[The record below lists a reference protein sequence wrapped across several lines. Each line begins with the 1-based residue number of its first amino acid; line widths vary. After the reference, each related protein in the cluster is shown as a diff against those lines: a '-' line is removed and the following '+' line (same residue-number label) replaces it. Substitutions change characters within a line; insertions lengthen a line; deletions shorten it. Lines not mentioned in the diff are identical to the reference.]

1 MPFSW
6 ALNVLLASP
15 PLFLGMLL
23 LTLRS
28 LICHHGNPG
37 WPGAAGW
44 YPRPQATS
52 AWEEPGRRSEAQG
65 LAPEWVSLSLEATCS
80 RCCQGGARGSTPP
93 YGPSS
98 STGHGPPQP
107 RLEDEID
114 FLAQELAGQ
123 EAGRWG
129 LTALPQPEA
138 PHRLLEPGETQPCL
152 TCLPTSLT
160 PAWSCSCNLPSFCS
174 SHPGALRARPG
185 PGPGLPLH
193 SGSPCAHTPH
203 HLGLPGVVWARAHV
217 PPEGPGRAW

>member
-1 MPFSW
+1 MATQDGQGLQAGTP
-6 ALNVLLASP
+6 VLRP
-15 PLFLGMLL
+15 PVPG
-23 LTLRS
+23 RS
-28 LICHHGNPG
+28 LDGGVRPRDWLQGGSLCLWRP
-37 WPGAAGW
+37 PAAGVA
-44 YPRPQATS
+44 R
-52 AWEEPGRRSEAQG
+52 EG
-65 LAPEWVSLSLEATCS
+65 L
-80 RCCQGGARGSTPP
+80 GGATPP

-138 PHRLLEPGETQPCL
+138 PHRLLEPGETRPCL

-160 PAWSCSCNLPSFCS
+160 PSWSCSYNLLSFCS

-193 SGSPCAHTPH
+193 SGSPYAHAPH

-217 PPEGPGRAW
+217 PPEGPGRAR